1 MYGAQPSS
9 SCLGP
14 YSSFALVAGAVLAGR
29 NVAALHGSARS
40 PAAGVLFR
48 GREKGGLMRMGHR
61 RATVVL
67 AVAAVLTTG
76 GACQR
81 QVDETPSPRPEPV
94 QLVVHNN
101 GYFDVDI
108 FAIPSAVGT
117 PIRLAMVSGSSTARI
132 SVPRRA
138 MESDAIMRL

>member
-1 MYGAQPSS
+1 
-9 SCLGP
+9 
-14 YSSFALVAGAVLAGR
+14 
-29 NVAALHGSARS
+29 
-40 PAAGVLFR
+40 
-48 GREKGGLMRMGHR
+48 MGHR
-61 RATVVL
+61 RARVVL

-138 MESDAIMRL
+138 MESDAIMRLRVHAIGTNRSWVSPGISIGSDETAQLDIYSDPYGGLNRSVLYATADALLR